1 MVLIKL
7 NNKKSKVVALSAVGI
22 AVVITGIFATYAYG
36 VGNSTTYIH
45 ASFIPKDVNQLARE
59 SDVVVIGTV
68 REIGLSSVEQT
79 DKYTRVF
86 TKATIDIEREL
97 TGNYQ
102 EATIQVT
109 LLGDGKRFIAE
120 DEAALMSGERILLFL
135 THTTSD
141 TVYGDAYAPI
151 GGFQAKFSIDQ
162 KEVAHNEKHGDI
174 PLGQLVSQIQSARTS
189 P

>member
-79 DKYTRVF
+79 DKYTQVYTR
-86 TKATIDIEREL
+86 ATRETETRL
-97 TGNYQ
+97 NADCTQ
-102 EATIQVT
+102 
-109 LLGDGKRFIAE
+109 
-120 DEAALMSGERILLFL
+120 
-135 THTTSD
+135 
-141 TVYGDAYAPI
+141 
-151 GGFQAKFSIDQ
+151 
-162 KEVAHNEKHGDI
+162 
-174 PLGQLVSQIQSARTS
+174 
-189 P
+189 